1 LKQAIKEVEENEA
14 DAENIMKKFDEEW
27 NKFVDFSWCSHWDG
41 KKYDIVFYGVS
52 GYSGYL
58 MMEYMKRFALKNK
71 PDLSFAIAG
80 RNAEKVTE
88 MRDREFHQTQWQATP
103 VITADFEDLVS
114 VIDLVKSAH
123 VIVNCAGPYMLT
135 QGEILIDACI
145 FCKTDYVDISQEIPW
160 SLRIQE
166 LHKYARD
173 AGVMVIPS
181 AQGTAYADIGV
192 FLLAKKIR
200 EDFGESTRSAVCFC
214 RGGGNLGGDANGVV
228 KTRTLLQAYDDRQAF
243 EDPFAMGGFIPSFD
257 RFGVKKIN
265 IQYGTGKVT
274 LQVREE
280 DLDEHLSKVQWDPK
294 DEVWYGPHANA
305 YFDTRV
311 VRRSNMLQAD
321 LANQPYSSELNFME
335 YSLLVGREVE
345 YAKDT
350 PQNDDWM
357 IQSYSE
363 ADGGG
368 PKLEDVSD
376 SWTGFFLRAESEQG
390 RTVKCSFVGADGYF
404 ETARVAVE
412 VALTL
417 RFDREK
423 LPFKGG
429 VLTPS
434 AAGGT
439 SLVERLVAS
448 GVKLEVDSW
457 QDYNA
462 PKPPKCEA

>member
-1 LKQAIKEVEENEA
+1 
-14 DAENIMKKFDEEW
+14 M
-27 NKFVDFSWCSHWDG
+27 
-41 KKYDIVFYGVS
+41 
-52 GYSGYL
+52 
-58 MMEYMKRFALKNK
+58 
-71 PDLSFAIAG
+71 P
-80 RNAEKVTE
+80 
-88 MRDREFHQTQWQATP
+88 
-103 VITADFEDLVS
+103 
-114 VIDLVKSAH
+114 
-123 VIVNCAGPYMLT
+123 
-135 QGEILIDACI
+135 
-145 FCKTDYVDISQEIPW
+145 
-160 SLRIQE
+160 
-166 LHKYARD
+166 D
-173 AGVMVIPS
+173 AGVMVVPS

-200 EDFGESTRSAVCFC
+200 DEYGESTRSAVCFC

-228 KTRTLLQAYDDRQAF
+228 KTRSLLQTHDDRQAF

-274 LQVREE
+274 LQVRKE

-335 YSLLVGREVE
+335 YSLLVGEEVE
-345 YAKDT
+345 SAKET
-350 PQNDDWM
+350 SQNDNWTLN
-357 IQSYSE
+357 YSE
-363 ADGGG
+363 GGG
-368 PKLEDVSD
+368 PRLDDVSE

-404 ETARVAVE
+404 ESARVAVE

-439 SLVERLVAS
+439 CLVERLIAS
-448 GVKLEVDSW
+448 GVKLAVDKW
-457 QDYNA
+457 EDYNS
-462 PKPPKCEA
+462 PVPPKCDA